1 MKTQTKKKNFSRF
14 TLKEALKQLQIEEL
28 IRWQI
33 EFKPFKPSE
42 FFQTRLQR
50 LEKFDLTI
58 SEKAKELLVD
68 AICEEVILQHPHL
81 KIWKE
86 APLQSDKLTGFVD
99 YLLAEKKAYLE
110 APLLCVVEAKKD
122 KFDKG
127 LAQCLLEMQACQWN
141 NEQLNQKINV
151 YGIVT
156 NGEVWK
162 FYQLNLEGQIYETL
176 PHSLGEINN
185 VLGILD
191 YVFVKCEENL
201 KPFPYQV
208 SEK

>member
-1 MKTQTKKKNFSRF
+1 MKKQTKKKNFSRF
-14 TLKEALKQLQIEEL
+14 KVNEAFKQLQIKEL

-33 EFKPFKPSE
+33 DFQPLEPSAFFK
-42 FFQTRLQR
+42 TRLQR
-50 LEKFDLTI
+50 LENFDLTI
-58 SEKAKELLVD
+58 SEKAKELLID
-68 AICEEVILQHPHL
+68 AICEEVIQQHPHL

-99 YLLAEKKAYLE
+99 YLVAEKKAYLD

-127 LAQCLLEMQACQWN
+127 LAQCLVEMQACQWN
-141 NEQLNQKINV
+141 NAQLGKQIDIF
-151 YGIVT
+151 GIVT

-162 FYQLNLEGQIYETL
+162 FYKLSFDGKIYETL
-176 PHSLGEINN
+176 PHSLGETKN

-191 YVFVKCEENL
+191 NIFSGCEENL
-201 KPFPYQV
+201 KT
-208 SEK
+208 E

>member
-1 MKTQTKKKNFSRF
+1 MKKPTKKKNFSRF
-14 TLKEALKQLQIEEL
+14 TPKEAFKELKLKEL
-28 IRWQI
+28 IRWKIDFQPL
-33 EFKPFKPSE
+33 EPSQ

-50 LEKFDLTI
+50 LENFDLSI
-58 SEKAKELLVD
+58 SEKAKELLID
-68 AICEEVILQHPHL
+68 AICEEVIQQHLHL

-86 APLQSDKLTGFVD
+86 APLQSDKVTGFVD
-99 YLLAEKKAYLE
+99 YLVAEKRAYLD

-127 LAQCLLEMQACQWN
+127 LAQCLVEMQACQWN
-141 NEQLNQKINV
+141 NEQIGQQIEI

-162 FYQLNLEGQIYETL
+162 FYQLSLDGQVYETL
-176 PHSLGEINN
+176 PYALSETSH

-191 YVFVKCEENL
+191 YVFQKCEENINW
-201 KPFPYQV
+201 
-208 SEK
+208 